1 MRISLNWLKEFVSTP
16 DDASRLGERLS
27 LAGLAVD
34 TIEENGDDVI
44 FDLDITTNRGDCLSH
59 LGVARE
65 LATLYGTDLN
75 LPQFEVAEIDRPV
88 GAAFSISIADEA
100 LCKRYCGRYIE
111 GVTIGQSPDWLVQ
124 RIEAL
129 GIRSINNVADI
140 TNYVLMELGH
150 PLHAFDSDTLA
161 GNQIIVRRAEVDEAL
176 TTLDGEKRELAPSM
190 VVIADAKRAVA
201 LAGIMGGEETEI
213 SASTKNVLLEAAW
226 FDPLSIR
233 KTARAVNLSTEASYR
248 FERGA
253 DIAMARAAC
262 DRAAQLIAEIAG
274 GRIYEGVLDV
284 YPSKTIAKSKAR
296 LRRTRIREYLGM
308 EIPDIEVTHIFS
320 GLGFDVGAGADA
332 EGWSVDI
339 PTHRHDVS
347 GEEDLLEEVAR
358 IYGYDRF
365 PSTLPA
371 CSGHGE
377 RLPWQ
382 AEETRIRDLLS
393 GMGYSEACS
402 IAFSDRETEERF
414 APEIEP
420 VILRNPLSEEA
431 PILRT
436 SLVPSMLRS
445 LQWNLNRG
453 VRNVLLYEIGKV
465 YPASGEYRQL
475 LIAQTGA
482 VRPGSIHHAAFESDF
497 YNLKGNVETLLGGFS
512 VNTDLSPDDPGSY
525 YHPGRSIQIG
535 SVATLGELDQSAV
548 DLFKLR
554 QKVYIAEIAIEELF
568 TAGLRNVAAA
578 VIPKYPAIR
587 HDLSLLLDRKIRY
600 SDVLT
605 AVRASR
611 IPELV
616 TVDPFDRLDT
626 GSFPESCYSLAVG
639 LVYQSSKRTLTDEE
653 VQEFDRKILDQL
665 EGIGVKLRS

>member
-1 MRISLNWLKEFVSTP
+1 MGRKSVFLNSKSP
-16 DDASRLGERLS
+16 RLIARL
-27 LAGLAVD
+27 
-34 TIEENGDDVI
+34 
-44 FDLDITTNRGDCLSH
+44 
-59 LGVARE
+59 
-65 LATLYGTDLN
+65 
-75 LPQFEVAEIDRPV
+75 RPR
-88 GAAFSISIADEA
+88 FPISIADEA

-111 GVTIGQSPDWLVQ
+111 GVTIGKSPDWLVR

-129 GIRSINNVADI
+129 GIRSINNVTDI

-150 PLHAFDSDTLA
+150 PLHAFDADTLA
-161 GNQIIVRRAEVDEAL
+161 ENQIIVRRAEVDEAL
-176 TTLDGEKRELAPSM
+176 TTLDGEKRELDPSM
-190 VVIADAKRAVA
+190 LVIADAKRAVA

-253 DIAMARAAC
+253 DIEMARAAC

-284 YPSKTIAKSKAR
+284 YPSETIAKSKAR

-308 EIPDIEVTHIFS
+308 EIPDIEVTRIFS

-365 PSTLPA
+365 SLDSSGVERPRRATPLAGGRDPNSGSFIRNGLLGSTA
-371 CSGHGE
+371 AS
-377 RLPWQ
+377 
-382 AEETRIRDLLS
+382 LS
-393 GMGYSEACS
+393 ATGKPKK
-402 IAFSDRETEERF
+402 RF

-420 VILRNPLSEEA
+420 IILRNPLSEEA

-525 YHPGRSIQIG
+525 YHPGRSIR
-535 SVATLGELDQSAV
+535 S
-548 DLFKLR
+548 
-554 QKVYIAEIAIEELF
+554 
-568 TAGLRNVAAA
+568 
-578 VIPKYPAIR
+578 
-587 HDLSLLLDRKIRY
+587 
-600 SDVLT
+600 
-605 AVRASR
+605 
-611 IPELV
+611 
-616 TVDPFDRLDT
+616 
-626 GSFPESCYSLAVG
+626 
-639 LVYQSSKRTLTDEE
+639 
-653 VQEFDRKILDQL
+653 
-665 EGIGVKLRS
+665 GVCCNSG